1 MMMLLPSTTATPCSP
16 SISHPSE
23 RLLPAVVASDR
34 DDDGF
39 VASADVHP
47 HDVLLL
53 ASSSSSSKHEAAPT
67 KKKKHAGNCHY
78 EMLVRENL
86 DRHHQLS
93 SVPRHQQLLCRS
105 LVLAVRAQD
114 PPGRFLAQS
123 HTWDGGKGDVPRWV
137 SVDDAQATEAT
148 ARMFEEEAAKARR

>member
-1 MMMLLPSTTATPCSP
+1 MMLLPSTTATPCSP

-23 RLLPAVVASDR
+23 RLLPAVVALDR

-53 ASSSSSSKHEAAPT
+53 SSSSKLEAAQN
-67 KKKKHAGNCHY
+67 KKKHAGNCHY
-78 EMLVRENL
+78 KMLVRENL
-86 DRHHQLS
+86 DRHRQLS

-123 HTWDGGKGDVPRWV
+123 HSWDGGKGDGDVPHWV
-137 SVDDAQATEAT
+137 SVDNAQATEAT
-148 ARMFEEEAAKARR
+148 ARMFEEEERATAQR

>member
-23 RLLPAVVASDR
+23 RILPAVVASDR

-53 ASSSSSSKHEAAPT
+53 SSSKLEAAQT
-67 KKKKHAGNCHY
+67 KERHAGNCHY
-78 EMLVRENL
+78 KMLVRENL

-114 PPGRFLAQS
+114 PPGRFLAPS
-123 HTWDGGKGDVPRWV
+123 HSWDGGKGDVPRWV

-148 ARMFEEEAAKARR
+148 ARMFEEEAAKAQR